1 MKKFLSILLAGAM
14 FAAAGVCTA
23 CGSVDGPK
31 PPDDGRVTDTRQLS
45 EYDYTLMNLAA
56 TDGLGRRLE
65 TADNYRTETKYV
77 GLFYSVWLGQ
87 HTDQQTDIYD
97 VNVLLSTAEGVA
109 ALEDTQPNALSRP
122 DEFHFSGQPL
132 YGYYSMSDPWVIN
145 RHVELLTLTG
155 IDYLCIDA
163 TNSILYQLP
172 TTTLLDTLKKYQD
185 QGWRVPKVMFYTNS
199 NSGVTVKKLYNDFY
213 QTGKYDALWW
223 NVNGKPMII
232 GITENKRNASDQT
245 KYDPTYSDFISD
257 EMQEYF
263 DVWESQW
270 PNGDL
275 NLEKGIPW
283 MSWQNPQVIHTG
295 SKSISVSVAQHS
307 HTSINMSSRDP
318 ECSRGYDYLTGTVEG
333 NYWEGRNFQNE
344 WNDVFNRDG
353 QIENVMVTS
362 FNEWMAIKTMSG
374 GTYNFCDV
382 FTEEYS
388 RDIEMS
394 AGENGDHFFMQLAE
408 NVKKYKFTEGSVAYE
423 WPQMSIDIA
432 SESALVMWEH
442 VAAKYKDFEGDAM
455 ARDYRNAV
463 GSFRYTDSSN
473 RNDITDVRA
482 VHDSDNLYFYI
493 KTAEDITPWNGTD
506 VNWMNL
512 LISTSSE
519 GGFAGY
525 QYIINRQPGEGK
537 TSVERSLGGYEWTSA
552 GEAQYRIYGN
562 VMVVAVPLSALGLTA
577 ESCHIEFKVSDNVT
591 KYDDIMDYYVS
602 GDSAPIGRF
611 SYSYGK

>member
-1 MKKFLSILLAGAM
+1 MKKILSFLLAGAL
-14 FAAAGVCTA
+14 FATAGICTA
-23 CGSVDGPK
+23 CNGTNDPEPSDG
-31 PPDDGRVTDTRQLS
+31 DRVTDTRQLN
-45 EYDYTLMNLAA
+45 EYDYTLMNLAS

-65 TADNYRTETKYV
+65 TVDNYRTETKYV

-97 VNVLLSTAEGVA
+97 INVLLSTAEGVA

-122 DEFHFSGQPL
+122 NEFHFSGQPL
-132 YGYYSMSDPWVIN
+132 YGYYNMSDPWVIN
-145 RHVELLTLTG
+145 RHVELLTMVG

-185 QGWRVPKVMFYTNS
+185 QGWKVPKVMFYTNS
-199 NSGVTVKKLYNDFY
+199 KSGVTVTKLYNDFY
-213 QTGKYDALWW
+213 QTGKYDSLWW
-223 NVNGKPMII
+223 SVNGKPMII
-232 GITENKRNASDQT
+232 GITENNKNASDQT
-245 KYDPTYSDFISD
+245 KYDPNYSDYVT
-257 EMQEYF
+257 EAMREYF

-283 MSWQNPQVIHTG
+283 MSWQNPQTIHTG

-307 HTSINMSSRDP
+307 HTAINMSSRDP

-344 WNDVFNRDG
+344 WNDVFNRDS

-362 FNEWMAIKTMSG
+362 FNEWMAIKTMG
-374 GTYNFCDV
+374 ANGYNFCDV

-408 NVKKYKFTEGSVAYE
+408 NVKKYKFTEGNTAYK
-423 WPQMSIDIA
+423 WPQMNIDID
-432 SESALVMWEH
+432 SESSLILWDYVT
-442 VAAKYKDFEGDAM
+442 AKYKDFEGDAM
-455 ARDYRNAV
+455 ARNYKNAV
-463 GSFRYTDSSN
+463 GTFNYTDSSN
-473 RNDITDVRA
+473 RNDITDVRV
-482 VHDSDNLYFYI
+482 VHDSDNLYFYV
-493 KTAEDITPWNGTD
+493 KTVEEITPWNGTD

-519 GGFAGY
+519 GGFEGY
-525 QYIINRQPGEGK
+525 QYIVNRKPGSNT
-537 TSVERSLGGYEWTSA
+537 TSVEKSLGGYNWTNA
-552 GEAQYRIYGN
+552 GEARYRIYGN
-562 VMVVAVPLSALGLTA
+562 VMVVSVPLSVLGLT
-577 ESCHIEFKVSDNVT
+577 ENNCHIEFKVSDNVT

-611 SYSYGK
+611 NYSYGK